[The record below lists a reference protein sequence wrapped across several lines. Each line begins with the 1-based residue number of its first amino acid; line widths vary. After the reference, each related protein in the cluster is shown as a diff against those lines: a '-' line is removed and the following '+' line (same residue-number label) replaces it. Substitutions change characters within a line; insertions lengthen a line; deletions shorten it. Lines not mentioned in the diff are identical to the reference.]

1 MNGWVRRLITIEQP
15 VGSTDTATGTE
26 EVTWAPLVEFEGSP
40 QEGEKF
46 WALWRDIRPGREA
59 TQNGLTLAKNRAEC
73 RIRWRED
80 VTAAMRVTVHGD
92 TDVVYSIIGG
102 PSEVGGRKREIE
114 MLLERASS

>member
-1 MNGWVRRLITIEQP
+1 MNGWQRRLVTIQQPSSSIDENTGAEEIT
-15 VGSTDTATGTE
+15 
-26 EVTWAPLVEFEGSP
+26 WLPLVPTDESP
-40 QEGEKF
+40 DLGEKF
-46 WALWRDIRPGREA
+46 WAEVRDVRPGREA
-59 TQNGLTLAKNRAEC
+59 TTNGLTLAKNRAEC

-102 PSEVGGRKREIE
+102 PSEVGGRKKGIE